1 MKCDD
6 NIAVSYETT
15 AAHPNIYLIG
25 INNYIQSS
33 AETPPCQKG
42 DVRAVC
48 FLDTDELMV
57 CGYDTGRLE
66 IWHQNSV
73 VYWKKVIMGWEL
85 SLLFV
90 NQLLKI

>member
-1 MKCDD
+1 MKSHD
-6 NIAVSYETT
+6 NIAISYETT

-33 AETPPCQKG
+33 AEDAPHQKG
-42 DVRAVC
+42 GVRAVC
-48 FLDTDELMV
+48 FLDELMV

-90 NQLLKI
+90 NEL